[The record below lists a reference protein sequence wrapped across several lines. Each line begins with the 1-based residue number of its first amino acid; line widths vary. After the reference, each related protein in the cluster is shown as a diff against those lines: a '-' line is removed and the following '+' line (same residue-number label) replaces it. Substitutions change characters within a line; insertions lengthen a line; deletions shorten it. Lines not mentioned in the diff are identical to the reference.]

1 MKKIIILLLLGILI
15 MDAHAQTLI
24 ATTGVQ
30 FATYGHNQR
39 KIVRDNQENIYVVF
53 SGYEHPSY
61 VIKGVKFDAQTSMW
75 SDPFTITEGIR
86 PSIAITEGPDC
97 KFHLICTSLDSVR
110 QIRYVSS
117 DNFLNWEQATI
128 LSDED
133 YYSTYAIAD
142 IDSAGMLNIIWHQEN
157 PDTTESLI
165 YAKVSEGAVLE
176 RKAII
181 TKASISDY
189 AIANHLQ
196 YTTNDLFWGLSY
208 NEDSVEFFHSND
220 GMQNS
225 HSLYSAEGSQPGIT
239 FNSNYSNNDLSY
251 VRLLYLNPESHLI
264 EVEYFIVGDSYQAGQ
279 LPVGYVKNY
288 CVDDIQPPIGYSFI
302 FTDEFG
308 TLYHAFSY
316 GSMTNWCSVMDTIYG
331 YGSVENPSVAYKHFN
346 SEYVDFIWTEIYG
359 PVEIYYKRD
368 EKHHWTS
375 IDEDHEKGKGFSI
388 TAGPNPFSDIL
399 TINIAVENNEELPSL
414 LIYDANSKL
423 VRQISFWDHSDN
435 GYTNT
440 WDGTDQN
447 GKTVNSGLYI
457 LLTSVGNRK
466 TARKILYQ
474 P

>member
-1 MKKIIILLLLGILI
+1 MKRIKLLLIFILLSFS
-15 MDAHAQTLI
+15 MQCQTII
-24 ATTGVQ
+24 ATTIDNY
-30 FATYGHNQR
+30 ATYGHNQR
-39 KIVRDNQENIYVVF
+39 KIVRDVFDNIYIV
-53 SGYEHPSY
+53 YTDWEAPSY
-61 VIKGVKFDAQTSMW
+61 VIKGVRFDGQTGAW
-75 SDPFTITEGIR
+75 SDPVVITEGYN
-86 PSIAITEGPDC
+86 PTLAIADVFTSD
-97 KFHLICTSLDSVR
+97 FHLVFNTLDSNRVMKYMR
-110 QIRYVSS
+110 SADFI
-117 DNFLNWEQATI
+117 NWEDTMTI
-128 LSDED
+128 SADGM
-133 YYSTYAIAD
+133 YSTMPVAD
-142 IDSAGMLNIIWHQEN
+142 IDSAGILNVFWKQQN
-157 PDTTESLI
+157 PDTTSSLI

-181 TKASISDY
+181 TKDSISDY

-196 YTTNDLFWGLSY
+196 YTTNDLFWGLSF

-220 GMQNS
+220 GMQTS
-225 HSLYSAEGSQPGIT
+225 HSIYSAEGSQPGIT
-239 FNSNYSNNDLSY
+239 FNSEYSNNDESF

-264 EVEYFIVGDSYQAGQ
+264 EVEYFIAGDSYQAGQ
-279 LPVGYVKNY
+279 VPVGYVEDY

-302 FTDEFG
+302 FIGEFG
-308 TLYHAFSY
+308 TLFHAFSY
-316 GSMTNWCSVMDTIYG
+316 GAMTNWCSVMDTIYG
-331 YGSVENPSVAYKHFN
+331 YAENPSVAYKHFN
-346 SEYVDFIWTEIYG
+346 SEYVDFIWTEICG

-375 IDEDHEKGKGFSI
+375 IDEDPEKGKGFSI

-474 P
+474 PY